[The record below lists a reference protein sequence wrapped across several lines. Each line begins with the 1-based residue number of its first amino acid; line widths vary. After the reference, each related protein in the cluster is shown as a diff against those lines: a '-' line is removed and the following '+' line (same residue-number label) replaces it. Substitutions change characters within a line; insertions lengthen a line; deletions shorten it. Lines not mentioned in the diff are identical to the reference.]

1 MKQDSVNTSI
11 ALLLMLLIS
20 AALIGWLAYSEQ
32 GTVTETVQV
41 GTEGIQ
47 KAQEVKQLLEDTSRT
62 NQQNAD

>member
-11 ALLLMLLIS
+11 ALLLIILIS

-32 GTVTETVQV
+32 GTVTDTVRV

-47 KAQEVKQLLEDTSRT
+47 KAEEVKRLLEESAPA
-62 NQQNAD
+62 QP